1 MAQEAR
7 RNRLVVLSGDGVGP
21 ELTREMLRVVA
32 WFAAH
37 RGFDCEV
44 IDEPYGVS
52 AYRNHDRMIRE
63 EVLAELPRAD
73 AVVLG
78 AIGSA
83 REYAGIPPEVR
94 KQGTALKLRQQLDAV
109 VNLRPVK
116 ASSHLADV
124 APLKPEVVGNA
135 DLLFVRELTA
145 GLYIDGPRGIET
157 ATDGARR
164 AVNTQVFTSAQ
175 IRRGAGIAFD
185 IARQRGRR
193 VTSIDKAN
201 VLETGGLWREE
212 VQALRDA
219 HYSDCALNHIFVDT
233 CATELVRA
241 PTQFEILLTDNMFG
255 DILSDCAMM
264 IAASPGMLPSASV
277 GERLPDGRSKGLYE
291 PLHGSAPELVGRGE
305 ANPLGTIL
313 SFAMALELSFGRPED
328 AALLEGAVDLAL
340 ARGKR
345 TPDIAGAGAATVST
359 SEMTA
364 AVLDGLAALSD
375 QPAAYRRPAWA

>member
-7 RNRLVVLSGDGVGP
+7 RNRLVVLTGDGVGP
-21 ELTREMLRVVA
+21 ELTREMLRVVG

-37 RGFDCEV
+37 RGFDCEI
-44 IDEPYGVS
+44 IDEPYGVP
-52 AYRNHDRMIRE
+52 AYRSHGRMIRE
-63 EVLAELPRAD
+63 EVLAELPKAD

-78 AIGSA
+78 ALGSA
-83 REYAGIPPEVR
+83 RDYAGIPPEVR

-116 ASSHLADV
+116 ASPHLDDV
-124 APLKPEVVGNA
+124 SPLKPEIVRNA

-145 GLYIDGPRGIET
+145 GLYIDGPRGIEIG
-157 ATDGARR
+157 ADGARR
-164 AVNTQVFTSAQ
+164 AVNTQVFTSTQ

-193 VTSIDKAN
+193 VTSVDKAN
-201 VLETGGLWREE
+201 VLESGILWREE

-219 HYSDCALNHIFVDT
+219 SYPDCGLDHIFVDT

-277 GERLPDGRSKGLYE
+277 GERLPDGRRKGFYE

-313 SFAMALELSFGRPED
+313 SFAMALDLSFGRPED
-328 AALLEGAVDLAL
+328 AALLERAVDLVL
-340 ARGKR
+340 ARGNR
-345 TPDIAGAGAATVST
+345 TPDIAGPGAATIST
-359 SEMTA
+359 AEMTA
-364 AVLDGLAALSD
+364 AVLDALATLSET
-375 QPAAYRRPAWA
+375 PAT